1 MTFKQKIIFIYIFS
15 FFSNILS
22 SVYLYRTIFEFIFF
36 TDLSDCNYLIL
47 QFISAFNATF
57 YKRKSRSRA

>member
-1 MTFKQKIIFIYIFS
+1 MTFKQKIIFIIS
-15 FFSNILS
+15 
-22 SVYLYRTIFEFIFF
+22 LYRTIFEFIFF
-36 TDLSDCNYLIL
+36 TDLSDCNYLML